1 MIESFSAYWREDAG
15 CVDYLKSNGSW
26 LVVTPSRSPEPLF
39 GIETSETPIARIA
52 VRNLP
57 EFGLALAALS
67 AAMVDCLRTA
77 NR

>member
-1 MIESFSAYWREDAG
+1 MIETFSAYWLEDG
-15 CVDYLKSNGSW
+15 GFVDVYLKTNGSW

-67 AAMVDCLRTA
+67 AAMVRCVRADR
-77 NR
+77 